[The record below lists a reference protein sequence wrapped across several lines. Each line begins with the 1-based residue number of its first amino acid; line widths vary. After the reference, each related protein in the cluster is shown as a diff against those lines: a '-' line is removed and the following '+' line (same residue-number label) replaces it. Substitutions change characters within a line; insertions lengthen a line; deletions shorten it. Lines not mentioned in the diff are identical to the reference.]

1 MFGMV
6 SYKKKESKMKFILRI
21 LALALLTCPQLHPVD
36 SIITFFVQK
45 YPYFK
50 IEKSAKFDPEKYSKQ
65 LKQPNFFY
73 QTISNMHKYDSAAPG
88 VMCLYGGNVAL
99 SDKNGQIIF
108 KRNQQTPNTYFLVTK
123 SVLPAY
129 MIAPSTVHNWM
140 LDPKEPAA
148 LYFAEFKANDALELY
163 YFEIS
168 QAKLPEDHN
177 IPLNTIIFIADPKDV
192 FIPTGATLTDLSQN
206 LTLPNI
212 YIKRD
217 FCFIHN
223 SLYTLAIKQY
233 FRETDQESQ
242 LENLTIS
249 QIEK

>member
-1 MFGMV
+1 
-6 SYKKKESKMKFILRI
+6 MKFILRI
-21 LALALLTCPQLHPVD
+21 LTLALFTSLQLHPID
-36 SIITFFVQK
+36 SIITFFIHK

-50 IEKSAKFDPEKYSKQ
+50 MEKKPKFDPETYSKQ
-65 LKQPNFFY
+65 LKQPSFFY
-73 QTISNMHKYDSAAPG
+73 QTITDIQKYDSTIPG
-88 VMCLYGGNVAL
+88 IMCLYGGNVAH

-108 KRNQQTPNTYFLVTK
+108 KRNQQTPNIYFLVTK
-123 SVLPAY
+123 SIRPAY

-140 LDPKEPAA
+140 LDPKESAK
-148 LYFAEFKANDALELY
+148 LYFAEFKTNDKLELY

-168 QAKLPEDHN
+168 EAELPSDKN
-177 IPLNTIIFIADPKDV
+177 IPLNTIIFIADPNDI

-206 LTLPNI
+206 LILPNI
-212 YIKRD
+212 YIKRG
-217 FCFIHN
+217 FCFLHN

-233 FRETDQESQ
+233 FKEPDQESQ

>member
-1 MFGMV
+1 
-6 SYKKKESKMKFILRI
+6 MKFVLKILTI
-21 LALALLTCPQLHPVD
+21 ILLTTLQTHSID

-50 IEKSAKFDPEKYSKQ
+50 IEPSQKFDPEKYSKQ
-65 LKQPNFFY
+65 LKQPSFFY
-73 QTISNMHKYDSAAPG
+73 KTISKIKQHDSAVAG
-88 VMCLYGGNVAL
+88 IMSLYNGNVAL

-108 KRNQQTPNTYFLVTK
+108 KRNQQTPNIYFLVTK
-123 SVLPAY
+123 NVLPAY
-129 MIAPSTVHNWM
+129 MIAPSTIHNWM
-140 LDPKEPAA
+140 LDPKELTK

-163 YFEIS
+163 YFEVS
-168 QAKLPEDHN
+168 EAKLPQDQN
-177 IPLNTIIFIADPKDV
+177 IPLNTIIFIADPQNV
-192 FIPTGATLTDLSQN
+192 FIPTGATLTNLSQN

-217 FCFIHN
+217 FCFMHN

>member
-1 MFGMV
+1 
-6 SYKKKESKMKFILRI
+6 MKHFLKILTAI
-21 LALALLTCPQLHPVD
+21 LILSIKLHPTD
-36 SIITFFVQK
+36 AIITFFVEK

-50 IEKSAKFDPEKYSKQ
+50 IEKSKKFDPEKYSKQ
-65 LKQPNFFY
+65 LKQPSFFY
-73 QTISNMHKYDSAAPG
+73 QTISDIQKYNSALPG

-108 KRNQQTPNTYFLVTK
+108 KRNQQTPNLYF
-123 SVLPAY
+123 LPAY

-140 LDPKEPAA
+140 LDSQEPAS
-148 LYFAEFKANDALELY
+148 LYFAEFHQNDSLELY
-163 YFEIS
+163 YYQVSE
-168 QAKLPEDHN
+168 ADLPKDNH

-206 LTLPNI
+206 MILPNI

-217 FCFIHN
+217 FCFMHN

-233 FRETDQESQ
+233 FRQPDSDSQ
-242 LENLTIS
+242 LENLTVS
-249 QIEK
+249 QIQQQ

>member
-1 MFGMV
+1 MKQFLKIFIIMV
-6 SYKKKESKMKFILRI
+6 
-21 LALALLTCPQLHPVD
+21 LANTQLLAVD
-36 SIITFFVQK
+36 SIITFFIQK

-50 IEKSAKFDPEKYSKQ
+50 IEKSKKFDPEKYSKQ

-73 QTISNMHKYDSAAPG
+73 QTMSNMHKYDSAVPG
-88 VMCLYGGNVAL
+88 IMCLYGGNVAL
-99 SDKNGQIIF
+99 SDKNGQMIF
-108 KRNQQTPNTYFLVTK
+108 KRNQQTPNIYFLVTK

-148 LYFAEFKANDALELY
+148 LYFAEFKTNDQLELY

-168 QAKLPEDHN
+168 EAELPADRN
-177 IPLNTIIFIADPKDV
+177 IALNTIIFIADPKDV
-192 FIPTGATLTDLSQN
+192 FIPIGATLTDLSQN
-206 LTLPNI
+206 LILPNI

-217 FCFIHN
+217 FCFLHN

-233 FRETDQESQ
+233 FKETEQESQ

-249 QIEK
+249 QIEQ

>member
-1 MFGMV
+1 MSAMV
-6 SYKKKESKMKFILRI
+6 SYKKKESKMKYISKIFMII
-21 LALALLTCPQLHPVD
+21 VLTSLQLHPVD

-50 IEKSAKFDPEKYSKQ
+50 MEQSKKFDPEKYSKQ
-65 LKQPNFFY
+65 LKQPSFFY
-73 QTISNMHKYDSAAPG
+73 QTISNMQKYDSAVPG

-99 SDKNGQIIF
+99 SDKNGQMIF
-108 KRNQQTPNTYFLVTK
+108 KRNQQTPNIYFLVTK

-140 LDPKEPAA
+140 LDPKESAQ
-148 LYFAEFKANDALELY
+148 LYFAEFKADDQLELY

-168 QAKLPEDHN
+168 QAKLPQDHN

-192 FIPTGATLTDLSQN
+192 FIPIGATLTNLSQN